1 MLISSSEVVLKLTNT
16 RSTSTECI
24 IRLTQEISYAFFFYR
39 CSVSA
44 NTAIYQSS
52 SAMVFILSVPLLRER
67 VTVVKILSVAFT
79 IAGVCLVSLFGTHG
93 GGGSNNS
100 NSTEL
105 ALSGALGG
113 EQLESDE
120 ETITRSTPL
129 GYVVNMWSVQI
140 YFKC

>member
-1 MLISSSEVVLKLTNT
+1 
-16 RSTSTECI
+16 
-24 IRLTQEISYAFFFYR
+24 
-39 CSVSA
+39 
-44 NTAIYQSS
+44 
-52 SAMVFILSVPLLRER
+52 MVFILSVPLLRER
-67 VTVVKILSVAFT
+67 VTAVKILSVAFT
-79 IAGVCLVSLFGTHG
+79 IAGVCLVSLFGGTHG

-100 NSTEL
+100 TNSTEL
-105 ALSGALGG
+105 AMSGALGG